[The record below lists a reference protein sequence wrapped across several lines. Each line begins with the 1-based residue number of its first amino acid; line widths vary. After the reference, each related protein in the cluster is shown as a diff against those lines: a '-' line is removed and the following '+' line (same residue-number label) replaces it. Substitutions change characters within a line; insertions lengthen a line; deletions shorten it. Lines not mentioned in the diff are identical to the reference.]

1 MSDSLRKS
9 NFYAKLTIKFEFIKT
24 MSFIYEKLSHA
35 QNKKDKRIPQLK
47 ISHIDIQNF
56 RKLKTC
62 RVELADKGTIL
73 VGANNSGKTSAMD
86 ALIFFLKKSKRREI
100 NTTDIT
106 LSNWSEINKIASDWV
121 TSASEKQPD
130 LSLNTWR
137 PYLPAIDVWLNVDE
151 LQIHYV
157 SHILPTLEWDGGLLG
172 VRLILEPKN
181 PEALEALYKS
191 YITAYSAAQVTL
203 DTRRAEKEKTL
214 DYLSTLTLWPTSMRD
229 FLDRKLQDFFS
240 VNAYVLDPS
249 HSQLDLPQV
258 FTELMEPLESDPF
271 DGLFKIDII
280 NAQRGFS
287 DPNSGEGTANTDRRL
302 SSQLRQYFNE
312 HLDPSELPEASDLD
326 ALEAMEAARTA
337 FDQKLKSSFSGAIGE
352 LEGLNY
358 PGFSDPQIL
367 LSSKVNPVEG
377 LNHDSA
383 VQFKVVRSEDPS
395 VNDLCLPEKYNG
407 LGYQNLISMI
417 FNLIRFRDEWMRV
430 GKVGKREKIG
440 NTPIEPL
447 HLMLIEEPE
456 AHLHAQVQQV
466 FIKKAYGVLRNHSE
480 LRENPQFSSQMV
492 VSTHSSHIA
501 HETDFTGL
509 RYFRRK
515 LLESKL
521 EIPCASVVSMS
532 TIFGCKTNTSK
543 FASRYLKTTHCD
555 LFFADAAILVE
566 GPVERMLV
574 PHFIRKHYPELERS
588 YISLLE
594 IGGSHAHRLRPLIEA
609 LGIPTLVITDLDSI
623 KEKSTS
629 KVRPK
634 RGHRFRTG
642 NDTLKCWAPKKT
654 TLDEV
659 LAATA
664 KEKTTDKGLVRVA
677 YPYAT
682 KIHYLPEN
690 DEEAIPYTFE
700 DALVLEN
707 LTMFK
712 SITDSKGLVKKMV
725 GAVNKTTL
733 DEACEVMFNA
743 LGKNAKKA
751 EMALELLYTTEP
763 NLLKPPAYIQEGLD
777 WLNTM
782 LVNDGLS
789 VTPSLI
795 TPEGKQ

>member
-1 MSDSLRKS
+1 M
-9 NFYAKLTIKFEFIKT
+9 
-24 MSFIYEKLSHA
+24 
-35 QNKKDKRIPQLK
+35 K

-62 RVELADKGTIL
+62 RVELSDKSTIF

-86 ALIFFLKKSKRREI
+86 ALIMFLKKSKRREI
-100 NTTDIT
+100 STTDIT
-106 LSNWSEINKIASDWV
+106 LSNWAAINEIASDWV
-121 TSASEKQPD
+121 TNASAEPPKPSD
-130 LSLNTWR
+130 LSLNIWR
-137 PYLPAIDVWLNVDE
+137 PCLPAIDVWLNVDE

-157 SHILPTLEWDGGLLG
+157 SHILPTLDWDGGLLG
-172 VRLILEPKN
+172 VRLILEPKEQET
-181 PEALEALYKS
+181 PEAIYKS
-191 YITAYSAAQVTL
+191 YMDAYSAAQGTL
-203 DTRRAEKEKTL
+203 AARKSTKENKGANES
-214 DYLSTLTLWPTSMRD
+214 LSTLALWPTSMRD

-240 VNAYVLDPS
+240 VNAYVLDPAHAQS
-249 HSQLDLPQV
+249 DLPQP
-258 FTELMEPLESDPF
+258 FTEFMEPLEGDPF

-302 SSQLRQYFNE
+302 SSQLRHYFNE
-312 HLDPSELPEASDLD
+312 HLDPSELPDASDLD

-337 FDQKLKSSFSGAIGE
+337 FDQKLKSSFSVAIGE

-383 VQFKVVRSEDPS
+383 VQFNVVRSEDPS

-480 LRENPQFSSQMV
+480 LAEKPQFSSQMV

-515 LLESKL
+515 LLASEL
-521 EIPCASVVSMS
+521 EIPCALVVSMS
-532 TIFGCKTNTSK
+532 TIFGGGTDTSK

-574 PHFIRKHYPELERS
+574 PHFIRNHYPELERS

-623 KEKSTS
+623 KHESTG
-629 KVRPK
+629 KARPLK
-634 RGHRFRTG
+634 GQNLRTG
-642 NDTLKCWAPKKT
+642 NDTLKSWAPKKI

-659 LAATA
+659 LAAIP
-664 KEKTTDKGLVRVA
+664 KEKTTDEGLVRVA
-677 YPYAT
+677 YPCLT
-682 KIHYLPEN
+682 KIQYLSAK

-712 SITDSKGLVKKMV
+712 AITDSKGLVKKMAD
-725 GAVNKTTL
+725 AVNKATL
-733 DEACEVMFNA
+733 DEACEDMFIA

-751 EMALELLYTTEP
+751 EMALELLYTIEP
-763 NLLKPPAYIQEGLD
+763 NLLKPPAYIKEGLD

-782 LVNDGLS
+782 LINDASLE
-789 VTPSLI
+789 TPSLVMQ
-795 TPEGKQ
+795 EDE

>member
-1 MSDSLRKS
+1 M
-9 NFYAKLTIKFEFIKT
+9 
-24 MSFIYEKLSHA
+24 
-35 QNKKDKRIPQLK
+35 K

-62 RVELADKGTIL
+62 RVELADKSTIF

-86 ALIFFLKKSKRREI
+86 ALIMFLKKSKRREI
-100 NTTDIT
+100 STTDIT
-106 LSNWSEINKIASDWV
+106 LSNWAGINKIASDWV
-121 TSASEKQPD
+121 TNASAEPPKPSD
-130 LSLNTWR
+130 LSLNAWR
-137 PYLPAIDVWLNVDE
+137 PFLPAIDVWLNVDE

-157 SHILPTLEWDGGLLG
+157 SHILPTLDWDGGLLG
-172 VRLILEPKN
+172 VRLILEPKEQKI
-181 PEALEALYKS
+181 PEAIYKS
-191 YITAYSAAQVTL
+191 YIAAFSAAQGTL
-203 DTRRAEKEKTL
+203 AARKRTKENEDTIES
-214 DYLSTLTLWPTSMRD
+214 LSTLTLWPTSMRD

-240 VNAYVLDPS
+240 VNAYVLDPAHAQS
-249 HSQLDLPQV
+249 DLPQP
-258 FTELMEPLESDPF
+258 FTAFMEPLEGDPF

-302 SSQLRQYFNE
+302 SSQLRHYFNE
-312 HLDPSELPEASDLD
+312 HLDPNVLPEASDLD

-337 FDQKLKSSFSGAIGE
+337 FDQKLKTSFSVAIGE

-377 LNHDSA
+377 LDHPSA

-466 FIKKAYGVLRNHSE
+466 FIKKAYSVLRNHPDLE
-480 LRENPQFSSQMV
+480 DKQQFSSQMV

-509 RYFRRK
+509 RYFQRK
-515 LLESKL
+515 MLANEL
-521 EIPCASVVSMS
+521 EIPFASVVSMS
-532 TIFGCKTNTSK
+532 TIFGGETNTSK

-555 LFFADAAILVE
+555 LFFADAVILVE

-574 PHFIRKHYPELERS
+574 PHFIRNHYPELERS

-594 IGGSHAHRLRPLIEA
+594 IGGSHAHSLRPLIEA
-609 LGIPTLVITDLDSI
+609 LGIPALIITDLDSI
-623 KEKSTS
+623 KSDSTG
-629 KVRPK
+629 KARPK
-634 RGHRFRTG
+634 KGQSLRTG
-642 NDTLKCWAPKKT
+642 NQTLKSWVPEKI

-659 LAATA
+659 LVAVPE
-664 KEKTTDKGLVRVA
+664 EKITEDGMVRVA
-677 YPYAT
+677 YPHLT
-682 KIHYLPEN
+682 TIQFLPDI

-712 SITDSKGLVKKMV
+712 AITDSNGLIKKMAK
-725 GAVNKTTL
+725 AVNKATL
-733 DEACEVMFNA
+733 DEACEDMFIA
-743 LGKNAKKA
+743 LDKNAKKA

-763 NLLKPPAYIQEGLD
+763 SLLKPPVYIKEGLD
-777 WLNTM
+777 WLNTKLINDVS
-782 LVNDGLS
+782 LVI
-789 VTPSLI
+789 PSLVMS
-795 TPEGKQ
+795 EDE

>member
-1 MSDSLRKS
+1 M
-9 NFYAKLTIKFEFIKT
+9 
-24 MSFIYEKLSHA
+24 
-35 QNKKDKRIPQLK
+35 K

-62 RVELADKGTIL
+62 RVELADKSTIL

-86 ALIFFLKKSKRREI
+86 ALIMFLKKSKRKEI
-100 NTTDIT
+100 CTTDIT
-106 LSNWSEINKIASDWV
+106 LSNWAEINKIANDWLSS
-121 TSASEKQPD
+121 TTNGKPTD
-130 LSLNTWR
+130 LSLDSWR
-137 PYLPAIDVWLNVDE
+137 SLLPAIDVWLNVDE
-151 LQIHYV
+151 SQMHYV
-157 SHILPTLEWDGGLLG
+157 SHILPTLDWDGGLLG
-172 VRLILEPKN
+172 VRLILEPKD
-181 PEALEALYKS
+181 PEALYKS
-191 YITAYSAAQVTL
+191 FMAAYSAAQETL
-203 DTRRAEKEKTL
+203 AARRADKDKDKTP
-214 DYLSTLTLWPTSMRD
+214 DYLSTLTLWPKSMRD
-229 FLDRKLQDFFS
+229 FLERKLQDLFS
-240 VNAYVLDPS
+240 INAYVLDPAHAKS
-249 HSQLDLPQV
+249 DLPQL

-287 DPNSGEGTANTDRRL
+287 DPNSGEGSANTDRRL
-302 SSQLRQYFNE
+302 SSQLRHYFNE
-312 HLDPSELPEASDLD
+312 HLDPSELPEPCDLD

-337 FDQKLKSSFSGAIGE
+337 FDQKLKSSFSVAIGE

-367 LSSKVNPVEG
+367 LASKVNPVEG

-383 VQFKVVRSEDPS
+383 VQFKVVRSGDPS
-395 VNDLCLPEKYNG
+395 VNNLCLPEKYNG

-466 FIKKAYGVLRNHSE
+466 FIKKAYGVLRNHPD
-480 LRENPQFSSQMV
+480 LENKHQFSSQMV

-501 HETDFTGL
+501 HETDFAGL
-509 RYFRRK
+509 RYFQRK
-515 LLESKL
+515 MLASELD
-521 EIPCASVVSMS
+521 IPFASVVSMS
-532 TIFGCKTNTSK
+532 LIFGSGTATSK
-543 FASRYLKTTHCD
+543 FATRYLKTTHCD

-574 PHFIRKHYPELERS
+574 PHFIRNHYPDLERS

-623 KEKSTS
+623 QKESTS
-629 KVRPK
+629 KSRPNK
-634 RGHRFRTG
+634 GQNLRTG
-642 NDTLKCWAPKKT
+642 NDTLKSWVPKKE

-659 LAATA
+659 LTA
-664 KEKTTDKGLVRVA
+664 VAEDKTTDDGLVRVA
-677 YPYAT
+677 YPCLTTIQYVQS
-682 KIHYLPEN
+682 K

-707 LTMFK
+707 IAMFRAITNSNGLT
-712 SITDSKGLVKKMV
+712 KKMID
-725 GAVNKTTL
+725 AVNKATL
-733 DEACEVMFNA
+733 DEACEDMFTA
-743 LGKNAKKA
+743 LGNNAKKA
-751 EMALELLYTTEP
+751 EMALELLYNTEP
-763 NLLKPPAYIQEGLD
+763 SSLKPPVYIKEGLD
-777 WLNTM
+777 WLNSR
-782 LVNDGLS
+782 LINGGSL
-789 VTPSLI
+789 VTPSL
-795 TPEGKQ
+795 TDDGE